1 MTEQNHHDPAE
12 LDKLAEKFTV
22 LPNDNPASDAKRAE
36 LIDKPAFGQVF
47 SDNMAHMTWTKGEGW
62 SDRRIEPYAP
72 LKMDPGASVLH
83 YAQECFEGLKAY
95 RHADGSTWLF
105 RPDANAERFQNSAKR
120 LYLPE
125 LPIDDFIGSVAALVK
140 RDVNWVPSR
149 REYTLYM
156 RPFMFASEPFLG
168 VRAPQEVDYCVI
180 ASPSGPYFPGGVKPV
195 SIWVEDK
202 WFRTGPG
209 GTGFAKCGGN
219 YAASL
224 LGEYT
229 GIDHG
234 CEQVCFVDAA
244 TKTYLE
250 ELGGMNMMVVHK
262 DGHVET
268 PSLTGNILPGVTRRS
283 LIQLIQDNGHDV
295 VETMIAL
302 DQLLEDIKSGEVTE
316 VFACGTAAI
325 ITPIGRFKSEKFDV
339 TVADGGSGEFTLA
352 LRNQLLGFLGLPEH
366 HAEHYNDKNNEKK
379 DIQNK
384 LLGVRVSTGTHYS
397 RCEVYDILLTSYA
410 DSSGV
415 IPRCSHALR
424 VATRPFGVRMRKPSR
439 TRYGSHTVSTVS
451 DSSPTMAAR
460 LFKPTG
466 PPLKLVTMALST
478 AISRRSRPSVSI

>member
-140 RDVNWVPSR
+140 RDVNWVPTR

-195 SIWVEDK
+195 SIWLKTSGSAPALAAPASPSAVATTPHPC
-202 WFRTGPG
+202 WANTPAS
-209 GTGFAKCGGN
+209 TT
-219 YAASL
+219 AASRS
-224 LGEYT
+224 
-229 GIDHG
+229 
-234 CEQVCFVDAA
+234 ASS
-244 TKTYLE
+244 
-250 ELGGMNMMVVHK
+250 
-262 DGHVET
+262 T
-268 PSLTGNILPGVTRRS
+268 PLPRPTSRS
-283 LIQLIQDNGHDV
+283 L
-295 VETMIAL
+295 
-302 DQLLEDIKSGEVTE
+302 
-316 VFACGTAAI
+316 AA
-325 ITPIGRFKSEKFDV
+325 
-339 TVADGGSGEFTLA
+339 
-352 LRNQLLGFLGLPEH
+352 
-366 HAEHYNDKNNEKK
+366 
-379 DIQNK
+379 
-384 LLGVRVSTGTHYS
+384 
-397 RCEVYDILLTSYA
+397 
-410 DSSGV
+410 
-415 IPRCSHALR
+415 
-424 VATRPFGVRMRKPSR
+424 
-439 TRYGSHTVSTVS
+439 
-451 DSSPTMAAR
+451 
-460 LFKPTG
+460 
-466 PPLKLVTMALST
+466 
-478 AISRRSRPSVSI
+478 

>member
-140 RDVNWVPSR
+140 RDANWVPSR

-180 ASPSGPYFPGGVKPV
+180 ASPVRPV
-195 SIWVEDK
+195 
-202 WFRTGPG
+202 
-209 GTGFAKCGGN
+209 
-219 YAASL
+219 
-224 LGEYT
+224 
-229 GIDHG
+229 
-234 CEQVCFVDAA
+234 
-244 TKTYLE
+244 
-250 ELGGMNMMVVHK
+250 
-262 DGHVET
+262 
-268 PSLTGNILPGVTRRS
+268 LPGRR
-283 LIQLIQDNGHDV
+283 Q
-295 VETMIAL
+295 A
-302 DQLLEDIKSGEVTE
+302 GEH
-316 VFACGTAAI
+316 
-325 ITPIGRFKSEKFDV
+325 
-339 TVADGGSGEFTLA
+339 
-352 LRNQLLGFLGLPEH
+352 LG
-366 HAEHYNDKNNEKK
+366 
-379 DIQNK
+379 
-384 LLGVRVSTGTHYS
+384 
-397 RCEVYDILLTSYA
+397 
-410 DSSGV
+410 
-415 IPRCSHALR
+415 
-424 VATRPFGVRMRKPSR
+424 
-439 TRYGSHTVSTVS
+439 
-451 DSSPTMAAR
+451 
-460 LFKPTG
+460 
-466 PPLKLVTMALST
+466 
-478 AISRRSRPSVSI
+478 

>member
-12 LDKLAEKFTV
+12 LDKLTEKFTV
-22 LPNDNPASDAKRAE
+22 LPNENPASDAKRAE

-62 SDRRIEPYAP
+62 GDRRIEPYAP

-140 RDVNWVPSR
+140 RDVNWVPTR

-339 TVADGGSGEFTLA
+339 TVADGNSGEFTVN
-352 LRNQLLGFLGLPEH
+352 LRNQLLGIQLGEI
-366 HAEHYNDKNNEKK
+366 E
-379 DIQNK
+379 
-384 LLGVRVSTGTHYS
+384 
-397 RCEVYDILLTSYA
+397 
-410 DSSGV
+410 DSHNWMWKV
-415 IPRCSHALR
+415 C
-424 VATRPFGVRMRKPSR
+424 
-439 TRYGSHTVSTVS
+439 
-451 DSSPTMAAR
+451 
-460 LFKPTG
+460 
-466 PPLKLVTMALST
+466 
-478 AISRRSRPSVSI
+478 

>member
-1 MTEQNHHDPAE
+1 MTENNHHDSAA
-12 LDKLAEKFTV
+12 LDKLTEPFTV
-22 LPNDNPASDAKRAE
+22 LPNDNPASDAKRQE

-47 SDNMAHMTWTKGEGW
+47 SDNMAHMSWTKGEGW
-62 SDRRIEPYAP
+62 GDRRIEPYAP
-72 LKMDPGASVLH
+72 LKLDPGASVLH
-83 YAQECFEGLKAY
+83 YAQEVFEGLKAY

-125 LPIDDFIGSVAALVK
+125 LSVDDFLGSVAALVK
-140 RDVNWVPSR
+140 RDVNWVPTR

-168 VRAPQEVDYCVI
+168 VRAPHEVDYCVI
-180 ASPSGPYFPGGVKPV
+180 ASPSGPYFPGDVKPV

-229 GIDHG
+229 GIDNG

-283 LIQLIQDNGHDV
+283 LIQLMQDRGIDV
-295 VETMIAL
+295 VETMIKLTDLL
-302 DQLLEDIKSGEVTE
+302 DDIKSGEVTE

-325 ITPIGRFKSEKFDV
+325 ITPIGRFKSKEFDV
-339 TVADGGSGEFTLA
+339 TVANGESGKLTVD
-352 LRNQLLGFLGLPEH
+352 LRDQLLGIQLG
-366 HAEHYNDKNNEKK
+366 
-379 DIQNK
+379 
-384 LLGVRVSTGTHYS
+384 
-397 RCEVYDILLTSYA
+397 EVEDPHNWMWK
-410 DSSGV
+410 V
-415 IPRCSHALR
+415 C
-424 VATRPFGVRMRKPSR
+424 
-439 TRYGSHTVSTVS
+439 
-451 DSSPTMAAR
+451 
-460 LFKPTG
+460 
-466 PPLKLVTMALST
+466 
-478 AISRRSRPSVSI
+478 

>member
-1 MTEQNHHDPAE
+1 MTENTHHDPAA
-12 LDKLAEKFTV
+12 LDKLAEPFTV
-22 LPNDNPASDAKRAE
+22 LPNDNPASDEKRQS

-47 SDNMAHMTWTKGEGW
+47 SDNMTHMTWTKGEGW
-62 SDRRIEPYAP
+62 SDRRVEPYAP

-105 RPDANAERFQNSAKR
+105 RRMRTPSVSRTPPSVCTCLSCRLTTSSVPWPRWSSATPTGCR
-120 LYLPE
+120 P
-125 LPIDDFIGSVAALVK
+125 AASTRCTCVRSCSL
-140 RDVNWVPSR
+140 PSR
-149 REYTLYM
+149 SSRA
-156 RPFMFASEPFLG
+156 RPAGGRLLRDRLP
-168 VRAPQEVDYCVI
+168 VRPVL
-180 ASPSGPYFPGGVKPV
+180 PGRRQAGEHL
-195 SIWVEDK
+195 VEDK

-224 LGEYT
+224 LGEYK
-229 GIDHG
+229 GVENG

-250 ELGGMNMMVVHK
+250 ELGGMNMMAVHK

-283 LIQLIQDNGHDV
+283 LIQLLQDKGHDV

-339 TVADGGSGEFTLA
+339 TVADGGSGKLTCE
-352 LRNQLLGFLGLPEH
+352 LRDELLGIQLG
-366 HAEHYNDKNNEKK
+366 
-379 DIQNK
+379 
-384 LLGVRVSTGTHYS
+384 
-397 RCEVYDILLTSYA
+397 EVEDPHNWMWK
-410 DSSGV
+410 V
-415 IPRCSHALR
+415 C
-424 VATRPFGVRMRKPSR
+424 
-439 TRYGSHTVSTVS
+439 
-451 DSSPTMAAR
+451 
-460 LFKPTG
+460 
-466 PPLKLVTMALST
+466 
-478 AISRRSRPSVSI
+478 

>member
-1 MTEQNHHDPAE
+1 MTENTHHDPAA
-12 LDKLAEKFTV
+12 LDKLAEPFTV
-22 LPNDNPASDAKRAE
+22 LPNDNPASDEKRQS

-47 SDNMAHMTWTKGEGW
+47 SDNMTHMTWTKGEGW
-62 SDRRIEPYAP
+62 SDRRVEPYAP

-125 LPIDDFIGSVAALVK
+125 LPIDDFLGSVAALVK
-140 RDVNWVPSR
+140 RDANWVPSR

-180 ASPSGPYFPGGVKPV
+180 ASPSGPYFPG
-195 SIWVEDK
+195 
-202 WFRTGPG
+202 
-209 GTGFAKCGGN
+209 FAKCGGN

-224 LGEYT
+224 LGEYK
-229 GIDHG
+229 GVENG

-250 ELGGMNMMVVHK
+250 ELGGMNMMAVHK

-283 LIQLIQDNGHDV
+283 LIQLLQDKGHDV

-339 TVADGGSGEFTLA
+339 TVADGGSGKLTCE
-352 LRNQLLGFLGLPEH
+352 LRDELLGIQLG
-366 HAEHYNDKNNEKK
+366 
-379 DIQNK
+379 
-384 LLGVRVSTGTHYS
+384 
-397 RCEVYDILLTSYA
+397 EVEDPHNWMWK
-410 DSSGV
+410 V
-415 IPRCSHALR
+415 C
-424 VATRPFGVRMRKPSR
+424 
-439 TRYGSHTVSTVS
+439 
-451 DSSPTMAAR
+451 
-460 LFKPTG
+460 
-466 PPLKLVTMALST
+466 
-478 AISRRSRPSVSI
+478 

>member
-12 LDKLAEKFTV
+12 LDKLTEKFTV

-62 SDRRIEPYAP
+62 GDRRIEPYAP

-140 RDVNWVPSR
+140 RDVNWVPSS

-209 GTGFAKCGGN
+209 GTGFA
-219 YAASL
+219 
-224 LGEYT
+224 
-229 GIDHG
+229 
-234 CEQVCFVDAA
+234 
-244 TKTYLE
+244 
-250 ELGGMNMMVVHK
+250 
-262 DGHVET
+262 
-268 PSLTGNILPGVTRRS
+268 
-283 LIQLIQDNGHDV
+283 
-295 VETMIAL
+295 
-302 DQLLEDIKSGEVTE
+302 
-316 VFACGTAAI
+316 
-325 ITPIGRFKSEKFDV
+325 
-339 TVADGGSGEFTLA
+339 
-352 LRNQLLGFLGLPEH
+352 
-366 HAEHYNDKNNEKK
+366 
-379 DIQNK
+379 
-384 LLGVRVSTGTHYS
+384 
-397 RCEVYDILLTSYA
+397 
-410 DSSGV
+410 
-415 IPRCSHALR
+415 
-424 VATRPFGVRMRKPSR
+424 
-439 TRYGSHTVSTVS
+439 
-451 DSSPTMAAR
+451 
-460 LFKPTG
+460 
-466 PPLKLVTMALST
+466 
-478 AISRRSRPSVSI
+478 